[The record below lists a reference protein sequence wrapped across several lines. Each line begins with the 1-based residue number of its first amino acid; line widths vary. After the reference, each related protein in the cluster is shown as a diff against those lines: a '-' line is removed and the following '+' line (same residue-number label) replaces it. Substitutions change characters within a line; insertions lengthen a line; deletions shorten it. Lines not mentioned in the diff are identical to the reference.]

1 MKPIRIKLSV
11 LTACLMLLSVSL
23 PVSGQTAAQ
32 ISKRSAD
39 AADIGPMEMDLTVFI
54 RDSKGNERVRQITM
68 SSGKF
73 GNVGKTLI
81 RFTAPADVKGTLLL
95 IYDHPDKDDDM
106 WIFMPALKKVRRI
119 ISSEKGKSFMGSE
132 FTNADMS
139 KPNQADFNYTLLGTV
154 EYNGDTC
161 WKIETT
167 GIDTDIQKAI
177 GYSKTVRYIDQKNY
191 VSHRVEYYD
200 FSGNLHRIQHLSDYK
215 EQTGKTYFAHRMVM
229 ENVQNKRV
237 SEMIVNR
244 FQMGTDLSENAF
256 SPTALR

>member
-1 MKPIRIKLSV
+1 MKPIQIKLSV

-32 ISKRSAD
+32 ISKRSAE

-73 GNVGKTLI
+73 GDVGITLI

-154 EYNGDTC
+154 EYNGNTC

-167 GIDTDIQKAI
+167 GIDTDIQKAS

-244 FQMGTDLSENAF
+244 LQMGTDLSENAF

>member
-1 MKPIRIKLSV
+1 MKPIQIKLSV

-32 ISKRSAD
+32 ISKRSAE

-73 GNVGKTLI
+73 GDVGKTLI

-154 EYNGDTC
+154 EYNGNTC

-167 GIDTDIQKAI
+167 GIDTDIQKAS

-244 FQMGTDLSENAF
+244 LQMGTDLSENAF
-256 SPTALR
+256 YPTTLR

>member
-1 MKPIRIKLSV
+1 
-11 LTACLMLLSVSL
+11 
-23 PVSGQTAAQ
+23 
-32 ISKRSAD
+32 
-39 AADIGPMEMDLTVFI
+39 
-54 RDSKGNERVRQITM
+54 
-68 SSGKF
+68 
-73 GNVGKTLI
+73 
-81 RFTAPADVKGTLLL
+81 
-95 IYDHPDKDDDM
+95 M

-154 EYNGDTC
+154 EYNGNTC

-167 GIDTDIQKAI
+167 GIDTDIQKAS

-244 FQMGTDLSENAF
+244 LQMGTDLSENAF

>member
-1 MKPIRIKLSV
+1 MKPIQIKLSV

-32 ISKRSAD
+32 ISKRSAE

-154 EYNGDTC
+154 EYNGNTC

-167 GIDTDIQKAI
+167 GIDTDIQKAS

-244 FQMGTDLSENAF
+244 LQMGTDLSENAF

>member
-1 MKPIRIKLSV
+1 MKPIQIKLSV

-32 ISKRSAD
+32 ISKRSAE

-73 GNVGKTLI
+73 GDVGKTLI

-132 FTNADMS
+132 FTNDDMS

-154 EYNGDTC
+154 EYNGNTC

-167 GIDTDIQKAI
+167 GIDTDIQKAS

-244 FQMGTDLSENAF
+244 LQMGTDLSENAF

>member
-1 MKPIRIKLSV
+1 MKPIQIKLSV

-32 ISKRSAD
+32 ISKRSAE

-73 GNVGKTLI
+73 GDVGKTLI

-95 IYDHPDKDDDM
+95 IYDQPDKDDDM

-154 EYNGDTC
+154 EYNGNTC

-167 GIDTDIQKAI
+167 GIDTDIQKAS

-244 FQMGTDLSENAF
+244 LQMGTDLSENAF

>member
-1 MKPIRIKLSV
+1 MKPIQIKLSV

-32 ISKRSAD
+32 ISKRSAE

-54 RDSKGNERVRQITM
+54 RDSKGNERVRQIPM

-73 GNVGKTLI
+73 GDVCKTLI

-154 EYNGDTC
+154 EYNGNTC

-167 GIDTDIQKAI
+167 GIDTDIQKAS

-244 FQMGTDLSENAF
+244 LQMGTDLSENAF

>member
-1 MKPIRIKLSV
+1 MKPIQIKLSV

-32 ISKRSAD
+32 ISKRSAE

-73 GNVGKTLI
+73 GDVGKTLI

-244 FQMGTDLSENAF
+244 LQMGTDLSENAF